1 MVKFH
6 GFSKRKAVHKS
17 IKPTLAIDFI
27 EQPSHP
33 VSFINQLP
41 YAVLDKNV
49 LWLSISEQDINFPT
63 SLTNE
68 LRLFSDYVK
77 VWLYFEFIIGIMSIK
92 LPNPTVTTTGTLYH
106 TAVPAVG

>member
-17 IKPTLAIDFI
+17 IKPTLAIDFT

-77 VWLYFEFIIGIMSIK
+77 VWLYFEFIIGIM
-92 LPNPTVTTTGTLYH
+92 T
-106 TAVPAVG
+106 